1 MKGWLAKRVESLA
14 GRAGYETQ
22 KLMLGISERI
32 VARMAEVGMNR
43 SALAE
48 TLGKD
53 RSQVTRL
60 LNGNPNVTLKTL
72 VEIST
77 ALGTRWKI
85 DLADNASKH
94 TSANDRYIELAEWL
108 VHLPAGYSTS
118 EKSWSSLEDTLR
130 AYSARAFQKPCVN
143 AVHSSANRYLFVR
156 QDFREV
162 VN

>member
-14 GRAGYETQ
+14 GRVGYETQ
-22 KLMLGISERI
+22 KLMLEISEQI
-32 VARMAEVGMNR
+32 IARMAGLDINR

-72 VEIST
+72 VEISS
-77 ALGTRWKI
+77 ALGTRWEI
-85 DLADNASKH
+85 RLAERTSKR
-94 TSANDRYIELAEWL
+94 TSANERYFELEWL
-108 VHLPAGYSTS
+108 VQPPAAYSTS
-118 EKSWSSLEDTLR
+118 EKSWASLEDTLR
-130 AYSARAFQKPCVN
+130 ECSARAFHVPSVDV
-143 AVHSSANRYLFVR
+143 VHSSTDKYILVR
-156 QDFREV
+156 PEFREV

>member
-14 GRAGYETQ
+14 GRVGYETQ
-22 KLMLGISERI
+22 RLMLELSEQI
-32 VARMAEVGMNR
+32 IARMTHLGMNR

-48 TLGKD
+48 ALGKD

-77 ALGTRWKI
+77 ALGTRWELR
-85 DLADNASKH
+85 LADPSSKR
-94 TSANDRYIELAEWL
+94 TSANERYYEIADWI
-108 VHLPAGYSTS
+108 VHLPAAQSTS
-118 EKSWSSLEDTLR
+118 EKSWSSLEEALRTCSLR
-130 AYSARAFQKPCVN
+130 AFRAPGVN
-143 AVHSSANRYLFVR
+143 VVHSGAGRNWLVR
-156 QDFREV
+156 TDFREV